1 MYSTTN
7 KIKQFKSILQAI
19 QAVKKPALLASI
31 LLLNYTFVQAGEF
44 QSSYYTYSSP
54 VRVYDSE
61 RTELRYDP
69 SNGANGTYWVRRFE
83 EVKND
88 KAVVCPSNRKQNCKF
103 NVDTQ
108 ITYTKYK
115 TKYLVFGLSDSIP
128 YYGGPISF
136 TMVNVRNDFN
146 SQKYTDPGA
155 VITDSLTVNVNLK
168 PGQRAVPI
176 VYAYV
181 KYIDGFNNS
190 QFDGYNNSKCDVV
203 DCFLRHGIF
212 GYTEAAANGKTR
224 FGYSNHKQG
233 WWKGNVYANWNRGV
247 CILDKNTPSPNPGD
261 AVKNKCLGWNDPEI
275 AIGKW
280 PSRLSNLPYLVAN
293 SWEKWL

>member
-7 KIKQFKSILQAI
+7 KIKQFKSILQVI

-44 QSSYYTYSSP
+44 QGNDYNYPAP
-54 VRVYDSE
+54 VRVYDNE
-61 RTELRYDP
+61 KTQLRYDP

-108 ITYTKYK
+108 ITYTKYN
-115 TKYLVFGLSDSIP
+115 TKYLAFELTDSIP
-128 YYGGPISF
+128 YYGGISNF
-136 TMVNVRNDFN
+136 THANVRNDFN
-146 SQKYTDPGA
+146 SQKYTYPG
-155 VITDSLTVNVNLK
+155 VLINSNLTVDVDLK

-181 KYIDGFNNS
+181 KYIDGYDSN
-190 QFDGYNNSKCDVV
+190 KCDQ
-203 DCFLRHGIF
+203 DCALRHGIF

-224 FGYSNHKQG
+224 FGNRNHKLG
-233 WWKGNVYANWNRGV
+233 WWKGNVYANWNRGM
-247 CILDKNTPSPNPGD
+247 CILNKNTPSPNPGD
-261 AVKNKCLGWNDPEI
+261 AVKNRCLGWNDPEI

-280 PSRLSNLPYLVAN
+280 PSRLSTLPYLVAN
-293 SWEKWL
+293 SWEVPYEPVRW